1 MYSLLLGGGEWS
13 NASSETP
20 SHGMLMGSA
29 LSGEIKIIT
38 GSGLSR
44 NWAQSLGRLDCL
56 NQPHREVV
64 VLCFISKFVLQPL

>member
-1 MYSLLLGGGEWS
+1 
-13 NASSETP
+13 
-20 SHGMLMGSA
+20 MLMGSA